1 MPPTRV
7 DRNLFR
13 AEAPLPTTPASS
25 APLLTGQRARRPKAA
40 SSLDLGYRVLGGL
53 GEVELRLPDEARVLG
68 LGPAYTGGVLH
79 RLVAHASVDNVD
91 GHDLEARVAV
101 RVEVVG
107 SDHALEAGRLG
118 H

>member
-1 MPPTRV
+1 MPPTRD

-68 LGPAYTGGVLH
+68 LRSANTGGVLDG
-79 RLVAHASVDNVD
+79 LVAQTAVDDVD
-91 GHDLEARVAV
+91 RHDLEAPAAV
-101 RVEVVG
+101 RVELVSTVQ
-107 SDHALEAGRLG
+107 ALDTR
-118 H
+118 

>member
-1 MPPTRV
+1 MATLMPPMISITAGNTSSRAMRFRVVNPPSEIAKKPRSGRLMPPTRV

-53 GEVELRLPDEARVLG
+53 GEVELRLPDE
-68 LGPAYTGGVLH
+68 
-79 RLVAHASVDNVD
+79 
-91 GHDLEARVAV
+91 
-101 RVEVVG
+101 
-107 SDHALEAGRLG
+107 
-118 H
+118 